1 MVIIIIIM
9 IVITT
14 AIFINL
20 IKAGVISKNTKLEN
34 ISNVFF
40 ALGYLIV
47 IFNMHHNCVSNFKI
61 ESSEIRNGKIE
72 NILPQ
77 SDEKVS
83 WNTYLEWKNT
93 ILWLQNLKKFSFVSL
108 L

>member
-61 ESSEIRNGKIE
+61 ESSEIRNRKIE

-77 SDEKVS
+77 SDKSQTKVS
-83 WNTYLEWKNT
+83 LNTYFSKNRK
-93 ILWLQNLKKFSFVSL
+93 IQSSGYKI
-108 L
+108 